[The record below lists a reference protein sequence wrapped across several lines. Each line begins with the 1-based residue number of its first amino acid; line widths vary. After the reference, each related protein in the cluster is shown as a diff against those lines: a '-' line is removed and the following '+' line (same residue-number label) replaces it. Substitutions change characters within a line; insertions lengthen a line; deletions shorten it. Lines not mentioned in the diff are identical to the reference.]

1 MGTDIMQDDFL
12 LRDLEC
18 QRDAVTVRDAYRV
31 QSLHSAFE
39 SMQPEMRLQRVAFEI
54 AQNLREAFTKLGMAL
69 SEFLG

>member
-18 QRDAVTVRDAYRV
+18 QRDAETVRDAYRV

-39 SMQPEMRLQRVAFEI
+39 SMQPEMRL
-54 AQNLREAFTKLGMAL
+54 
-69 SEFLG
+69 